1 MAEGTNFENLRARLE
16 KLSWPMVY
24 MFKFIVP
31 AKNKQIA
38 QVEGLFSSE
47 AEISQKESSEG
58 NYISITARVV
68 MLSADNVVE
77 VYEKAS
83 RIEGL
88 MAL

>member
-1 MAEGTNFENLRARLE
+1 MKEGCNFDNLKARLE

-38 QVEGLFSSE
+38 LVESLFSRE
-47 AEISQKESSEG
+47 AVVHQRESSEG
-58 NYISITARVV
+58 NYISITAREV
-68 MLSADNVVE
+68 MLSPDHVVA
-77 VYEKAS
+77 VYQKAS
-83 RIEGL
+83 TIEGL